1 MCVGLQQD
9 FELIDTQKT
18 DHALEKY
25 TGKVVRKAFN
35 RLVASKTD
43 LSVQANRDNL
53 LNEITE
59 KMEELPRGSI
69 IEGQSNWSVVFYRRD
84 KASASICCKGP
95 CMVF

>member
-1 MCVGLQQD
+1 MCVGIPQE

-25 TGKVVRKAFN
+25 TGKVVKKAFN
-35 RLVASKTD
+35 RLVNHKTD
-43 LSVQANRDNL
+43 LSVQSNRDNL